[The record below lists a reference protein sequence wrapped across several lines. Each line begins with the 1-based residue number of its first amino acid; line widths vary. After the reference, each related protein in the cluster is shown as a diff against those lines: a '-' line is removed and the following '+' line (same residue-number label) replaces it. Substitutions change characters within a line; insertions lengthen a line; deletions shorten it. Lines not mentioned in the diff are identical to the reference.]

1 MLGNSEVFVVHASRK
16 ASLIEG
22 LDCGCL
28 THATIVVSLG
38 PFLWVVLVNVCLE
51 RKESRDCGVKLVLG
65 ICLETT
71 M

>member
-38 PFLWVVLVNVCLE
+38 PSLWVVLVNVCLE
-51 RKESRDCGVKLVLG
+51 RKGTGDCGVKLVLG